1 MVTESGL
8 LMLRGCERQLNAN
21 YVHRGTLML
30 EVPRQPPWICV
41 YGAGS
46 LSSTVNQAA
55 EKADGALKELGL
67 LPCVSLFSL

>member
-1 MVTESGL
+1 
-8 LMLRGCERQLNAN
+8 
-21 YVHRGTLML
+21 ML